1 MTPHFPLTVNAWE
14 LPRGLGLAGLRQ
26 VAREVHAPG
35 RGEVLLRPRVAA
47 LNARDAWMADAP
59 GEGAAQPGSDGAG
72 EVLAVGEG
80 VSTLRP
86 GDRVLAS
93 FFPHWQDGPPN
104 PTATRLALGGRGPGL
119 LAQAVLLP
127 AEGLLH
133 LPEDM
138 DFETA
143 ASLPTAGVTAWH
155 ALFEVGPWRPGEA
168 VLILGTGGVAT
179 WALQLAVA
187 AGLRAIVSSSRPER
201 LAQAQ
206 ALGAAATL
214 RIGRDEAGWAAKVR
228 ELNGGQGV
236 DRVIETSGQATLAE
250 SMRATRPAGTV
261 AVVGGTSGWG
271 GAVDA
276 DALIDGAL
284 RLQGVLVGSRR
295 MLADLLRF
303 VQQRGL
309 RPTIAARYGFAEL
322 PQAFATLAAGER
334 LGKVL
339 VTLD

>member
-1 MTPHFPLTVNAWE
+1 MSPQYPMTAHAWE
-14 LPRGLGLAGLRQ
+14 LPRGQGLAGLRQ
-26 VAREVHAPG
+26 VARTLQPPG
-35 RGEVLLRPRVAA
+35 PGEVLLRPRVAA

-80 VSTLRP
+80 VSALRP
-86 GDRVLAS
+86 GERVLAS
-93 FFPHWQDGPPN
+93 FFPHWQDGPPG
-104 PTATRLALGGRGPGL
+104 PAATRLALGGRGPGL
-119 LAQAVLLP
+119 LAQAVQLPADGLLP
-127 AEGLLH
+127 
-133 LPEDM
+133 LPAGM

-143 ASLPTAGVTAWH
+143 ATLPTAGVTAWH
-155 ALFEVGPWRPGEA
+155 ALFEAGPWRPGET

-187 AGLRAIVSSSRPER
+187 AGLRPLVSSGRPER

-214 RIGRDEAGWAAKVR
+214 QIGRDETGWAAKVR

-250 SMRATRPAGTV
+250 SMRATRPGGTV
-261 AVVGGTSGWG
+261 AVLGGTSGWG

-295 MLADLLRF
+295 MLGELLRF
-303 VQQRGL
+303 VQQQGL
-309 RPTIAARYGFAEL
+309 RPAVAARYGFTEL
-322 PQAFATLAAGER
+322 PQAFAALAAGER

-339 VTLD
+339 VTID